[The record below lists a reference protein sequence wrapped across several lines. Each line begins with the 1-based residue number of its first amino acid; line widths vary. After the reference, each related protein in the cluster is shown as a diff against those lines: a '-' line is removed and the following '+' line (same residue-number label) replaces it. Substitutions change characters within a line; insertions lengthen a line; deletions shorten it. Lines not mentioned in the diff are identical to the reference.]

1 NIANLTNET
10 KEEKTMKK
18 TTDHSYEN
26 IQKALQIAVDNN
38 GNVVSAS
45 EQSGIPKRTLY
56 TYFQQMQ
63 EGQSIR
69 GVHSRRGTSAL
80 FYLDENSI
88 VQVYVSDKH
97 LKKQ

>member
-1 NIANLTNET
+1 
-10 KEEKTMKK
+10 MKK

-56 TYFQQMQ
+56 TYFQRM
-63 EGQSIR
+63 
-69 GVHSRRGTSAL
+69 
-80 FYLDENSI
+80 
-88 VQVYVSDKH
+88 
-97 LKKQ
+97 